1 MKTSK
6 VRDILKIMLDI
17 KECKKVLNRKESKF
31 TDEEIKKIREY
42 LYKMARIVVET
53 KTEQGDEK
61 RFNS

>member
-1 MKTSK
+1 LKASK

-17 KECKKVLNRKESKF
+17 KDCKKVLNRKENKF
-31 TDEEIKKIREY
+31 TDEEIKRIREY

-61 RFNS
+61 

>member
-1 MKTSK
+1 MKASK

-17 KECKKVLNRKESKF
+17 KDCKKVLNRKENKF
-31 TDEEIKKIREY
+31 TDEEIKRIREY

-61 RFNS
+61 